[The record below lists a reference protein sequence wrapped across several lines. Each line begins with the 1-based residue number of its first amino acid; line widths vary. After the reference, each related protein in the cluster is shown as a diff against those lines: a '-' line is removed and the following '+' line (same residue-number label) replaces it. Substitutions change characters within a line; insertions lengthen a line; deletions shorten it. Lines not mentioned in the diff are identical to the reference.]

1 MSTRRPFVLVAATL
15 AAGCG
20 ASFPPET
27 LVDSLRVLA
36 VTAEPPEIAPG
47 EPTALS
53 VLYSDP
59 SRVGGASTVLWVGCE
74 PDPQDLGRSPCND
87 ATILLQPTKI
97 SDYPQGLQL
106 LGFGTRASYKST
118 PGVFDVLEAANPIR
132 QSGTIGQV
140 MALVV
145 GEEVD
150 PSATAQKL
158 RGYFERIE
166 KKETQAVVALTRV
179 LVSQKPQAER
189 NANPPVG
196 RLKVGGAPLPVG
208 ARLMLE
214 AGATVDLSVDVPASA
229 AQTFVEQ
236 RPTGPV
242 TRSEKVVGAWY
253 STRGRFDRERFD
265 VTGNPVTRFTAPGSA
280 QFPDDTVPD
289 RRTGSV
295 WLVVRDDRGG
305 QTFATYSFFVCD
317 PSAPTPTITQ
327 ATVSGDDVVVTGERL
342 EAVLDVMVGDAA
354 LVRGAY
360 DSVRQAFVGQ
370 RPAGVSGRVAVT
382 ATTRRC
388 QTLKPPLELTLP

>member
-1 MSTRRPFVLVAATL
+1 MVSARGLVVITGL
-15 AAGCG
+15 LTVGCG

-36 VTAEPPEIAPG
+36 VTAEPPEVAPG
-47 EPTALS
+47 EPANLS

-106 LGFGTRASYKST
+106 LGFGPRASYKST
-118 PGVFDVLEAANPIR
+118 AGVFDVLEPANPIR
-132 QSGTIGQV
+132 RSGSIGQV

-150 PSATAQKL
+150 PGATSEKL

-166 KKETQAVVALTRV
+166 KHETQAVVALTRI
-179 LVSQKPQAER
+179 LVSEKPQAER
-189 NANPPVG
+189 NLNPTLG
-196 RLKVGGAPLPVG
+196 RLEVNGQPLPVG
-208 ARLMLE
+208 ARLAVQ
-214 AGATVDLSVDVPASA
+214 AGAVVELSMKIDAAA
-229 AQTFVEQ
+229 AQTYVEQ
-236 RPTGPV
+236 QPTGPV
-242 TRSEKVVGAWY
+242 TKTEKVVGAWY

-265 VTGNPVTRFTAPGSA
+265 VAGAPITHFTAPGST
-280 QFPDDTVPD
+280 QFPDDTVPE

-305 QTFATYSFFVCD
+305 QAFATYPFFVCD
-317 PSAPTPTITQ
+317 PSAPKPTISQ
-327 ATVSGDDVVVTGERL
+327 ASVSGGSVIVSGERL
-342 EAVLDVMVGDAA
+342 EGLLDVMVGDAA
-354 LVRGAY
+354 LLRGAY
-360 DSVRQAFVGQ
+360 DSVRQAFVGDL
-370 RPAGVSGRVAVT
+370 PPGLSGQQPVT
-382 ATTRRC
+382 ARTRGC
-388 QTLKPPLELTLP
+388 ELLSPPLRVQLP

>member
-1 MSTRRPFVLVAATL
+1 MIARALGVVLVVAL
-15 AAGCG
+15 AQGCG

-36 VTAEPPEIAPG
+36 VTAEPPEVGPG
-47 EPTALS
+47 EPSSLS
-53 VLYSDP
+53 VLYADP

-74 PDPQDLGRSPCND
+74 PDPQDLGRSACND

-106 LGFGTRASYKST
+106 LGFGPRASYKST
-118 PGVFDVLEAANPIR
+118 AQVFDVLDAGSPLR

-145 GEEVD
+145 GEAVD
-150 PSATAQKL
+150 PSATADKL

-166 KKETQAVVALTRV
+166 KKETQAVVALTRI
-179 LVSQKPQAER
+179 LVSEKPQADR
-189 NANPPVG
+189 NTNPPLG

-208 ARLMLE
+208 ARLRLE

-229 AQTFVEQ
+229 AQTYVEQ

-242 TRSEKVVGAWY
+242 TRTEKVVGAWY

-265 VTGNPVTRFTAPGSA
+265 VSGAPVTRFTAPGSA
-280 QFPDDTVPD
+280 QFPDDLVPE
-289 RRTGSV
+289 RRTGSL

-305 QTFATYSFFVCD
+305 QAFASHSFFICD
-317 PSAPTPTITQ
+317 AAAAQPKILQ
-327 ATVSGDDVVVTGERL
+327 ASVSGEDVIVTGERL
-342 EAVLDVMVGDAA
+342 EGLLDVMVGDAA

-370 RPAGVSGRVAVT
+370 RPAGVSGRVALT

-388 QTLKPPLELTLP
+388 ETLRPPLELTLP